1 MKPILDIALLTAG
14 SVDLFSKC
22 VDAVL
27 KEMRPEYK
35 IYVCNNGSPSP
46 EYEKIYRRLPDD
58 SVIKR
63 NNRREGFGVGANMA
77 INAGNA
83 PLVLFITDDVFI
95 HSGTVSK
102 LLETMKDPSIGLC
115 GLKLLFPEDS
125 TDPTRPA
132 GKVQHIG
139 MASNIM
145 GNMVHPL
152 IGWSPDNPN
161 CCVSREV
168 LACTGASFI
177 VRRSSF
183 KRARGFDPI
192 YGAGYFE
199 DIDLCLKLHS
209 INPVGQGGRIY
220 VNTDATAT
228 HCVGG
233 TFKNEKESPIQ
244 QNSLIFKSRWMRFI
258 PYSEWL
264 FW

>member
-1 MKPILDIALLTAG
+1 MKPILDIAILTAG
-14 SVDLFSKC
+14 RVDLFSKC

-35 IYVCNNGSPSP
+35 IYVCNNGSPSA
-46 EYEKIYRRLPDD
+46 EYEEIYKRLPDG

-63 NNRREGFGVGANMA
+63 NNKREGFGVGANMA
-77 INAGNA
+77 IKAGNA
-83 PLVLFITDDVFI
+83 PLVLFVSDDVFI

-102 LLETMKDPSIGLC
+102 LMETMKDPSIGVC

-139 MASNIM
+139 IASNIR

-152 IGWSPDNPN
+152 IGWSPDNPK
-161 CCVSREV
+161 CCVSRDV
-168 LACTGASFI
+168 LAVGGASFM
-177 VRRSSF
+177 VRRLSF
-183 KRARGFDPI
+183 QRAGGFDPI

-199 DIDLCLKLHS
+199 DMELSMQIKAS
-209 INPVGQGGRIY
+209 NPVGQGGRIY
-220 VNTDATAT
+220 VNADATAT

-244 QNSLIFKSRWMRFI
+244 QNSLIFKSRWMKYI
-258 PYSEWL
+258 PFSEWVV
-264 FW
+264 W